1 MIAEHFDLYDE
12 EGVSLGTSKARDQ
25 VHRDGDWHRSV
36 ALWIVRARGSLIVQR
51 RSLAKDTHPGAFT
64 ASVSGHYAAGE
75 QIEQVLREA
84 REEIGVAVTTRDL
97 VPAGVWR
104 SDDRPGPGLI
114 DRELMDVFL
123 WPLERDLLEF
133 SPDPVEV
140 MGLAEIEVADF
151 QDLLNG
157 VVTTIQGSWLATGSS
172 SVASIALTARDF
184 VPMVEYHQHVARA
197 ALAYL
202 SGTSPDS
209 SKNVVQG
216 RPVELIPYGDSR
228 ADTA

>member
-1 MIAEHFDLYDE
+1 MTAELFDLYDG
-12 EGVSLGTSKARDQ
+12 EGAPLGTSKPRDQ

-75 QIEQVLREA
+75 QLEQVLREA
-84 REEIGVAVTTRDL
+84 REEIGVAVSAGDL
-97 VPAGVWR
+97 VPVCVWR

-114 DRELMDVFL
+114 DRELMDIFL
-123 WPLERDLLEF
+123 WPLERDLTEF
-133 SPDPVEV
+133 SPDRGEV
-140 MGLAEIEVADF
+140 MGLAEIEVAGF

-157 VVTTIQGSWLATGSS
+157 SASTLQAQWLATGSS
-172 SVASIALTARDF
+172 SIATIALTVRDF
-184 VPMVEYHQHVARA
+184 VPAVEYHRHVARA

-202 SGTSPDS
+202 SGARPDS
-209 SKNVVQG
+209 SKNLVQG
-216 RPVELIPYGDSR
+216 RPVESITYGDSR
-228 ADTA
+228 ADTP